1 MKDIRVLL
9 ADDDLIYCKFV
20 SDILGSEGFL
30 VQVANTVDQA
40 FKALAGNSFQIML
53 LDMMF
58 PALSDGFRLLD
69 EVHENFP
76 ETIILMISGSGQI
89 PDAVTA
95 IKNGAFDFLQ
105 KPVPPEQLRL
115 RLRTL
120 AAYIESQRKA
130 EAFAKTAI
138 GMIGSSG
145 AMQQVFDSIL
155 RASRYNSPVLI
166 TGETGVGKE
175 LAAHAIHRLSSHGLK
190 SMVCINCASVPKEL
204 FESELF
210 GYEQGAFTGALK
222 NRKGYFEFANE
233 NSLFLDEVTELPS
246 SVQAKLLRVISEGE
260 IQKLGGKIQKVNTRI
275 IAASNRDL
283 ALLLESG
290 ELREDFFYRLNALQI
305 VIPPLR
311 ERKDDI
317 PDLARHFSTDFCNRN
332 NISPKEISFQAMNWL
347 CEQDWRGN
355 ARELRSVIERG
366 VIFAKNDHLTVADL
380 LGNDHSSYTPEEKE
394 DTSLHSV
401 VRQFEKSYIEYSL
414 RAHNGNVT
422 HTASA
427 LGIDKSNLFKKISHY
442 QINIKEQL

>member
-9 ADDDLIYCKFV
+9 ADDDLIYCRFV
-20 SDILGSEGFL
+20 TEILVNEGFL
-30 VQVANTVDQA
+30 VQPANSVDQA
-40 FKALAGNSFQIML
+40 MAALAGNQFHIML

-58 PALSDGFRLLD
+58 PALQDGFRLLD
-69 EVHENFP
+69 EVHENYP
-76 ETIILMISGSGQI
+76 EIIILMVSGSGHI
-89 PDAVTA
+89 PEAVTA
-95 IKNGAFDFLQ
+95 IKNGAYDFIQ
-105 KPVPPEQLRL
+105 KPVSPDQIRL
-115 RLRTL
+115 RMRNL
-120 AAYIESQRKA
+120 AAYIESQMKVA
-130 EAFAKTAI
+130 AFAKTAI
-138 GMIGSSG
+138 GMIGASS
-145 AMQQVFDSIL
+145 AMQLVFDNIL
-155 RASRYNSPVLI
+155 RASRYDSPVLI

-175 LAAHAIHRLSSHGLK
+175 LAAHAIHRLSSHGSK

-210 GYEQGAFTGALK
+210 GYEQGAFTGAVK
-222 NRKGYFEFANE
+222 NRKGYFEYAND

-275 IAASNRDL
+275 IAASNRNL
-283 ALLLESG
+283 STLLETG
-290 ELREDFFYRLNALQI
+290 ELREDLYYRLNAIQI

-311 ERKDDI
+311 ERKDDV
-317 PDLARHFSTDFCNRN
+317 PALARFFCTDFCNRN

-347 CEQDWRGN
+347 CEQEWRGN

-380 LGNDHSSYTPEEKE
+380 LGSDQKSYNPDNKD
-394 DTSLHSV
+394 DTSLHTV

-442 QINIKEQL
+442 QISVKDQ